1 MDKHSVWKK
10 AGTRVIDKL
19 FQYRFV
25 QQFAALSY
33 KNGEQGCC
41 CCWAHGHDA

>member
-1 MDKHSVWKK
+1 MGKHSDWKK
-10 AGTRVIDKL
+10 TGTGLIDRL

-33 KNGEQGCC
+33 KNGEQGLLLLLLGA
-41 CCWAHGHDA
+41 WP